1 MTFFW
6 LLGFSIFFYNEN
18 HLGFY
23 MRYHL
28 FLHYGCFFQ
37 NLEKDF
43 IRTNMH
49 TTVIQFAPYH
59 FSLAYHLESAKNA

>member
-6 LLGFSIFFYNEN
+6 LNIGFFKKFVLFIPNENQLGF
-18 HLGFY
+18 H

-28 FLHYGCFFQ
+28 FLHFGWFFQ

-43 IRTNMH
+43 IRN
-49 TTVIQFAPYH
+49 
-59 FSLAYHLESAKNA
+59 